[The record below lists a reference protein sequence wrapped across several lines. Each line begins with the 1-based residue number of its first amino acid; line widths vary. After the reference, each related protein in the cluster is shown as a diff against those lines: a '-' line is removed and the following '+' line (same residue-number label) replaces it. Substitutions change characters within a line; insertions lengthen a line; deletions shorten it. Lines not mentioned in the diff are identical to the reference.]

1 MLGIALILILLIL
14 LLLRPA
20 QASTTQLEYRLRR
33 LETDVSRLSSQVN
46 RLQSQ
51 RLESDFRDCPPCT
64 EETEIDS
71 RMLSGNP
78 MFDRLATLVIELKE
92 DVIEIQEKLAQL
104 EQSN

>member
-1 MLGIALILILLIL
+1 MFLVLT
-14 LLLRPA
+14 PT

-33 LETDVSRLSSQVN
+33 LETDVSRLSSQIN

-51 RLESDFRDCPPCT
+51 RLGRELTECPPCT
-64 EETEIDS
+64 ENTEINS
-71 RMLSGNP
+71 RMLSGDP